1 MKVLDQ
7 MGKYGC
13 SPNVT
18 RHNELL
24 DGLFNANRIQEALRI
39 VGEIEEM
46 EIELHLVTYNT
57 ILSGFCH
64 AGMLKDALQLVG
76 KMLVGGTK
84 PDAITYNTVIYA
96 YCEQGEVKTAV
107 QLVDILTEERGIQTY
122 LHALVFLGG
131 GGGVCN
137 WIGVDEAI
145 FYLDKMMNEGICPNH
160 ATWNGLVSGLFNK
173 LGHLG
178 PNHIVN
184 DILANGQVP

>member
-1 MKVLDQ
+1 VEWAMKVLDQ

-18 RHNELL
+18 KYNELL

-46 EIELHLVTYNT
+46 EIELNLVTYK
-57 ILSGFCH
+57 SGFCH

-107 QLVDILTEERGIQTY
+107 QLVDRLTEERGIQTY
-122 LHALVFLGG
+122 LHALVFW
-131 GGGVCN
+131 GVLQ
-137 WIGVDEAI
+137 
-145 FYLDKMMNEGICPNH
+145 LD
-160 ATWNGLVSGLFNK
+160 WSR
-173 LGHLG
+173 
-178 PNHIVN
+178 
-184 DILANGQVP
+184 

>member
-18 RHNELL
+18 KYNKLL

-39 VGEIEEM
+39 VGETEEM
-46 EIELHLVTYNT
+46 EIELNLVTYNT

-96 YCEQGEVKTAV
+96 YCEQGES
-107 QLVDILTEERGIQTY
+107 
-122 LHALVFLGG
+122 F
-131 GGGVCN
+131 GGVCN

-160 ATWNGLVSGLFNK
+160 ATWNALDSGLFNK

-178 PNHIVN
+178 PNHIVD

>member
-1 MKVLDQ
+1 

-18 RHNELL
+18 KYNKLL

-39 VGEIEEM
+39 VGETEEM
-46 EIELHLVTYNT
+46 EIELNLVTYNT

-107 QLVDILTEERGIQTY
+107 QLVDRLTEER
-122 LHALVFLGG
+122 
-131 GGGVCN
+131 
-137 WIGVDEAI
+137 
-145 FYLDKMMNEGICPNH
+145 MMNEGICPNH
-160 ATWNGLVSGLFNK
+160 ATWNALDSGLFNK

-178 PNHIVN
+178 PNHIVD

>member
-18 RHNELL
+18 KYNELL
-24 DGLFNANRIQEALRI
+24 DGLFNANRIKEALRI

-46 EIELHLVTYNT
+46 EIELNLVTYNT

-64 AGMLKDALQLVG
+64 PGMLKDALQLVG

-96 YCEQGEVKTAV
+96 YCEQGEVKAAV
-107 QLVDILTEERGIQTY
+107 QLVDRLTEER
-122 LHALVFLGG
+122 
-131 GGGVCN
+131 
-137 WIGVDEAI
+137 DEAI

-160 ATWNGLVSGLFNK
+160 ATWNALVSGLFNK

-178 PNHIVN
+178 PNHIVD

>member
-18 RHNELL
+18 KYNKLL

-39 VGEIEEM
+39 VGETEEM
-46 EIELHLVTYNT
+46 EIELNLVTYNT

-107 QLVDILTEERGIQTY
+107 QLVDRLTEERVIQTY
-122 LHALVFLGG
+122 LHALVFWGG
-131 GGGVCN
+131 LQ
-137 WIGVDEAI
+137 
-145 FYLDKMMNEGICPNH
+145 LD
-160 ATWNGLVSGLFNK
+160 WSR
-173 LGHLG
+173 
-178 PNHIVN
+178 
-184 DILANGQVP
+184 

>member
-18 RHNELL
+18 KYNKLL

-39 VGEIEEM
+39 VGETEEM
-46 EIELHLVTYNT
+46 EIELNLVTYNT

-96 YCEQGEVKTAV
+96 YCEQGE
-107 QLVDILTEERGIQTY
+107 
-122 LHALVFLGG
+122 
-131 GGGVCN
+131 
-137 WIGVDEAI
+137 
-145 FYLDKMMNEGICPNH
+145 MMNEGICPNH
-160 ATWNGLVSGLFNK
+160 ATWNALDSGLFNK

-178 PNHIVN
+178 PNHIVD